1 MKKERTETKTAK
13 LTNLLSLF
21 FTFSFC
27 VVFIVEV
34 YTVLVYTVYTVFFGK
49 KEGGFEKS
57 RLLGGYEKN

>member
-34 YTVLVYTVYTVFFGK
+34 YTVLVYTVFFGK

-57 RLLGGYEKN
+57 RLLGGYEKI